1 MLGPFF
7 DRHGIKIT
15 PKRWQQLVSE
25 DGYSDVAITRFPSLL
40 VVVKT
45 RWLGHDSL
53 ANLPPKIF
61 CTRALGD
68 PDVAEINT
76 TTEEEALAIHGA
88 LCARYRD
95 QMVLM
100 EDGGAPLL
108 TRGVL

>member
-7 DRHGIKIT
+7 DRNGIKIT
-15 PKRWQQLVSE
+15 PERWQQLVSE
-25 DGYSDVAITRFPSLL
+25 DGYSEVAITRFPPLL

-53 ANLPPKIF
+53 DSLPPQIF

-68 PDVAEINT
+68 PDVSEINT
-76 TTEEEALAIHGA
+76 RTEEEALAVHEA

-95 QMVLM
+95 QIALM